1 MPFPFFIYNKRE
13 LRFTLV
19 IFILGIII
27 GALLLN
33 IIVSKKLDIL
43 ILDNNKL
50 KNNCQEK
57 DLEINELK
65 SNLKEQKK
73 HFIQKLSIEI
83 NSDLNQHTEQKIEK
97 KIKDLL
103 SGLIGENY
111 KNLDPLLLRNII
123 HQRYLMVEDKTYHLE
138 LDYIVI
144 SEELK
149 IFVKISKNKEEN
161 SEP

>member
-27 GALLLN
+27 GTLLLN

>member
-123 HQRYLMVEDKTYHLE
+123 HQRYLMVEDKTYRLE